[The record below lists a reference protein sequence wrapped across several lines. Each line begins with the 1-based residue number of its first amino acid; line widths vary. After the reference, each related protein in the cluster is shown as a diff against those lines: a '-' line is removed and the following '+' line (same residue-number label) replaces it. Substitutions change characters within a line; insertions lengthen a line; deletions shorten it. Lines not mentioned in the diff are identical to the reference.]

1 MSSENITS
9 LLLQGSCF
17 CLNEDPIFPFSNLF
31 NQNET
36 SYLKSSADEQLI
48 IYIQL
53 NQTCRLNS
61 IQFDIPVQSNSCPST
76 VKIFANPMTSIS
88 FSDVSDMPFAHKAN
102 VTNDKKTCV
111 VNLPPLK
118 FKAIDSIAVF
128 IEANYGD
135 EKTILNGL
143 RIYGAQIGI
152 TTDVSKI
159 KSC

>member
-1 MSSENITS
+1 MSSDNITS

-17 CLNEDPIFPFSNLF
+17 CLNEDPVYPYTNLF
-31 NQNET
+31 NQNDA

-48 IYIQL
+48 IYVQL

-61 IQFDIPVQSNSCPST
+61 LQFDIPVQSNSCPSS

-88 FSDVSDMPFAHKAN
+88 FSDVSEMPCAHKSN
-102 VTNDKKTCV
+102 ISNDKKTCV

-118 FKAIDSIAVF
+118 FKAIDSIAIF
-128 IEANYGD
+128 IEANHGD

-143 RIYGAQIGI
+143 RLYGAQIGI